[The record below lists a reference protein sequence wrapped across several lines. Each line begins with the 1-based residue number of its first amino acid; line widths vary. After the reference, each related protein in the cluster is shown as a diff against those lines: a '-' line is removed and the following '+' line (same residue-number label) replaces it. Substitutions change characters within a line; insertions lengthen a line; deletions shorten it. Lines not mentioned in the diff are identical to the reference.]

1 MKKCNYLII
10 KKQQR
15 RLIMNNLTLFDQT
28 LDKIFDD
35 FFTKETFSSQLKL
48 NLQENENEYLIDA
61 NVAGIDKKDIS
72 LNLTK
77 NVLTIE
83 VNKKEEKDS
92 KNKVIHQ
99 EIFNSKASRSIKLGG
114 DVDENSIEAK
124 VNNGILRIKLLKVKT
139 TQKNI
144 KIN

>member
-1 MKKCNYLII
+1 
-10 KKQQR
+10 
-15 RLIMNNLTLFDQT
+15 MNNLTLFDQT

-35 FFTKETFSSQLKL
+35 FFMKENFSSQLRL
-48 NLQENENEYLIDA
+48 NLQENDKEYLVEA

-83 VNKKEEKDS
+83 VNKKEEKES
-92 KNKVIHQ
+92 KGKFLHR
-99 EIFNSKASRSIKLGG
+99 EIFNSKASRSVRLGG
-114 DVDENSIEAK
+114 DIDENSIEAK
-124 VNNGILRIKLLKVKT
+124 VDNGILKVKLLKVKT
-139 TQKNI
+139 NQKNI

>member
-1 MKKCNYLII
+1 
-10 KKQQR
+10 
-15 RLIMNNLTLFDQT
+15 MNNLTLFDQT

-48 NLQENENEYLIDA
+48 NLQENDKEYLVEA
-61 NVAGIDKKDIS
+61 NVAGVDKKDIS

-83 VNKKEEKDS
+83 VNKKEEKES
-92 KNKVIHQ
+92 KSRFLHR
-99 EIFNSKASRSIKLGG
+99 EIFNSKASRSIRLGS
-114 DVDENSIEAK
+114 DIDENSIEAK

>member
-1 MKKCNYLII
+1 
-10 KKQQR
+10 
-15 RLIMNNLTLFDQT
+15 MNNLTLFDQT